1 MLSWKEPQENTPM
14 RHSRGFALTAGRS
27 VAPTGTGGGLLPTR
41 DLAAAWFLVVLIAVP
56 AWVLTIGQA
65 QDMGVEPGT
74 MGMALPLFL
83 VLWVTMMA
91 AMMLPSMAP
100 VAITWVRGIGRQS
113 SGWARTVRTVEFVAG
128 YLLVWTAFGL
138 LAYAALALSG
148 SLVDDHPTA
157 GRWIGSVAFL
167 LAGLYQLGPLKY
179 VCLRHCRDPLGHLVR
194 YSGFRGPTRDLR
206 VGLHHGAF
214 CVGCCAGL
222 MVVLVPLGVMNVAA
236 MAGLAL
242 VIFLEKLSPRGVL
255 LGRVV
260 GVAFLVLA
268 VLAPFQD
275 WLLPGLQ
282 GAMPSMDDM

>member
-1 MLSWKEPQENTPM
+1 M
-14 RHSRGFALTAGRS
+14 RHSRTFVAASASS
-27 VAPTGTGGGLLPTR
+27 VGPTGAGGGLLPAR
-41 DLAAAWFLVVLIAVP
+41 DLAASWLLVVLIAVP

-65 QDMGVEPGT
+65 RDMGVEPGT

-83 VLWVTMMA
+83 LLWVTMMA

-113 SGWARTVRTVEFVAG
+113 SGGARTGRTVEFVAG
-128 YLLVWTAFGL
+128 YLVVWTGFGL
-138 LAYAALALSG
+138 LAYGALALSG
-148 SLVDDHPTA
+148 GLVDDHPTA
-157 GRWIGSVAFL
+157 GRWIGSGAFL

-179 VCLRHCRDPLGHLVR
+179 VCLRHCRDPLGHLVH
-194 YSGFRGPTRDLR
+194 YAGFRGPVRDLR
-206 VGLHHGAF
+206 VGLHHGAY

-236 MAGLAL
+236 MAGLAV

-275 WLLPGLQ
+275 WLLPGLTDS
-282 GAMPSMDDM
+282 MPSMDDM

>member
-1 MLSWKEPQENTPM
+1 MHRSWATALVP
-14 RHSRGFALTAGRS
+14 SRS
-27 VAPTGTGGGLLPTR
+27 PAPTGAGGNLLPTR
-41 DLAAAWFLVVLIAVP
+41 DLAVGWILVVLIAVP
-56 AWVLTIGQA
+56 AWALTIGQA
-65 QDMGVEPGT
+65 GDMGVEPGT

-83 VLWVTMMA
+83 LLWVAMMA

-113 SGWARTVRTVEFVAG
+113 SGWTRAARTIEFVGG

-138 LAYAALALSG
+138 LAYGALALTG
-148 SLVDDHPTA
+148 ALVDDHPTA
-157 GRWIGSVAFL
+157 GRWIGSIAFL
-167 LAGLYQLGPLKY
+167 LAGLYQLGPLKH

-194 YSGFRGPTRDLR
+194 YAGFRRPARDLR
-206 VGLHHGAF
+206 VGVHHGAY

-242 VIFLEKLSPRGVL
+242 VVFAEKLWSRGL
-255 LGRVV
+255 LLSSVV

-282 GAMPSMDDM
+282 GSMPSMDGM